1 MQNDIYPR
9 FLKSSL
15 YQDMLK
21 RGQDAAAGKGFF
33 ARLQLKKNRFD
44 IGKKDVKGISP
55 NLPQRFTKRQ
65 VWSVVN
71 LHTHSPFSSPR
82 AYTYTHT
89 YTHIHTHTYTYTHTH
104 THIHKQ
110 LSISRKLSSNNG
122 SSSLDDIFLASS
134 ASDSNIQGE
143 SQRRSVYTEAFI
155 DALTAPDPT
164 KTNFIQGIRRVSAP
178 GPPTT
183 ITGEKQQFSIK
194 EEQVIPE
201 NDRFNPLTSDGCMP
215 MSYSADDLK
224 QLLYDA
230 DSVGPSKWKKF
241 GIAAG

>member
-1 MQNDIYPR
+1 MWWVWLVSN
-9 FLKSSL
+9 STH
-15 YQDMLK
+15 
-21 RGQDAAAGKGFF
+21 
-33 ARLQLKKNRFD
+33 AR
-44 IGKKDVKGISP
+44 
-55 NLPQRFTKRQ
+55 T
-65 VWSVVN
+65 
-71 LHTHSPFSSPR
+71 
-82 AYTYTHT
+82 
-89 YTHIHTHTYTYTHTH
+89 
-104 THIHKQ
+104 Q

-155 DALTAPDPT
+155 DALTAPDPS
-164 KTNFIQGIRRVSAP
+164 KTNFNQGVRRVSAP
-178 GPPTT
+178 GPPS
-183 ITGEKQQFSIK
+183 GVGRGQQFVVQP
-194 EEQVIPE
+194 EAVIPE
-201 NDRFNPLTSDGCMP
+201 IERFSPLSSDMP